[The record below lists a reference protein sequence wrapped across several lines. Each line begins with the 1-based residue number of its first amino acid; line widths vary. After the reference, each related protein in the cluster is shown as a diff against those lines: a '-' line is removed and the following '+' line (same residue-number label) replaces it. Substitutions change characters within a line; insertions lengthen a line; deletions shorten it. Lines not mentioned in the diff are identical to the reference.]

1 MTENKPF
8 DEKQYIKDMYDSQL
22 KSQKETLTQNYEQ
35 NAAELERQQQAA
47 QKQKDTDLTRTYVEA
62 AKAQKNYDEV
72 QNAYGLT
79 SGAMAQARLAQDN
92 QLQADLTAIRTAQQA
107 IDADVEREKGL
118 LSKEYQSAIAKAQ
131 ADNDIALAEA
141 LYKQAQAEDERLKE
155 KQKAAANLMA
165 AKGDYSLLGQLYG
178 LTDDQIALLGG
189 SSGGPR
195 YTSDIGTILD
205 AVKTGRDAV
214 NQPTWG
220 VGLNETSLISLER
233 QLRTMMNEGRY
244 DLVEKKLADITD
256 SGVLSEEQAK
266 LSGDILISGGY
277 GGG

>member
-165 AKGDYSLLGQLYG
+165 GAGDYSLLAKLYG
-178 LTDDQIALLGG
+178 LTPEQVAKLEGR
-189 SSGGPR
+189 SGGT
-195 YTSDIGTILD
+195 YTGPEGGPED
-205 AVKTGRDAV
+205 VV
-214 NQPTWG
+214 WG
-220 VGLNETSLISLER
+220 DGLNKASLQSLER
-233 QLRTMMNEGRY
+233 ELRSMMKAGQY
-244 DLVEKKLADITD
+244 DLVEKKVANITA
-256 SGVLSEEQAK
+256 SGVLNEEQAK
-266 LSGDILISGGY
+266 LIGDILISGGY

>member
-165 AKGDYSLLGQLYG
+165 GAGDYSLLAELYG
-178 LTDDQIALLGG
+178 LTPEQVAKLEGR
-189 SSGGPR
+189 SGG
-195 YTSDIGTILD
+195 TGTQT
-205 AVKTGRDAV
+205 V
-214 NQPTWG
+214 WG
-220 VGLNETSLISLER
+220 EGFPEGEMKRLEFNIRGLARN
-233 QLRTMMNEGRY
+233 GRY
-244 DLVEKKLADITD
+244 DLIEQRLAEVADI
-256 SGVLSEEQAK
+256 GAMSEQQSNDLAK
-266 LSGDILISGGY
+266 LLTEIGYTGG
-277 GGG
+277 

>member
-118 LSKEYQSAIAKAQ
+118 LSKGYQSAIAKAQ

-165 AKGDYSLLGQLYG
+165 GAGDYSLLAELYG
-178 LTDDQIALLGG
+178 LTPEQVAKLEGR
-189 SSGGPR
+189 SGGT
-195 YTSDIGTILD
+195 YTGPEGGPEDVVWGDGIGKGHMQVLEKDIRNL
-205 AVKTGRDAV
+205 ALR
-214 NQPTWG
+214 NQWD
-220 VGLNETSLISLER
+220 IIER
-233 QLRTMMNEGRY
+233 
-244 DLVEKKLADITD
+244 LVRAKTD
-256 SGVLSEEQAK
+256 SGQLSEQESIQLAQ
-266 LSGDILISGGY
+266 ILEDVGYSGG
-277 GGG
+277 

>member
-8 DEKQYIKDMYDSQL
+8 DEKQYIKDMYESQL

-62 AKAQKNYDEV
+62 AKSQKNYDEV

-165 AKGDYSLLGQLYG
+165 GVGDYSLLAELYG
-178 LTDDQIALLGG
+178 LTPEQVAKL
-189 SSGGPR
+189 
-195 YTSDIGTILD
+195 
-205 AVKTGRDAV
+205 
-214 NQPTWG
+214 
-220 VGLNETSLISLER
+220 
-233 QLRTMMNEGRY
+233 EGRTY
-244 DLVEKKLADITD
+244 TGPLDEGDGDLEGNDDGSGNDDGTGNDEYADPLEAYFWYKKAGAPSSELDKLLKNAIDEGLITLD
-256 SGVLSEEQAK
+256 QATEARNTR
-266 LSGDILISGGY
+266 Y
-277 GGG
+277 

>member
-8 DEKQYIKDMYDSQL
+8 DEKQYIKDMYGSQL
-22 KSQKETLTQNYEQ
+22 KSQTETLTQNYEQ

-131 ADNDIALAEA
+131 ADSDIALAEA

-165 AKGDYSLLGQLYG
+165 GVGDYSLLAELYG
-178 LTDDQIALLGG
+178 LTPEQVAKLEGR
-189 SSGGPR
+189 SGGP
-195 YTSDIGTILD
+195 YTGPQGEVGDDLEGNDDGSGNDEYVDPIKAYLQLKKAGAPASELD
-205 AVKTGRDAV
+205 SLLRDAIDD
-214 NQPTWG
+214 
-220 VGLNETSLISLER
+220 GLITRDQATEARNT
-233 QLRTMMNEGRY
+233 RY
-244 DLVEKKLADITD
+244 
-256 SGVLSEEQAK
+256 
-266 LSGDILISGGY
+266 
-277 GGG
+277 

>member
-22 KSQKETLTQNYEQ
+22 KSQTETLTQNYEQ

-155 KQKAAANLMA
+155 KQQAAANLMA
-165 AKGDYSLLGQLYG
+165 GAGDYSLLAELYG
-178 LTDDQIALLGG
+178 LTPEQVARL
-189 SSGGPR
+189 
-195 YTSDIGTILD
+195 
-205 AVKTGRDAV
+205 
-214 NQPTWG
+214 
-220 VGLNETSLISLER
+220 
-233 QLRTMMNEGRY
+233 EGRSGTQY
-244 DLVEKKLADITD
+244 QWVIPPDTEWGDGLSESNMRRLDVQFRVLAKQGRYHLIEEEMEKIAAR
-256 SGVLSEEQAK
+256 GEMSEEQAQR
-266 LSGDILISGGY
+266 LAALLDEVGYTGG
-277 GGG
+277 

>member
-62 AKAQKNYDEV
+62 AKSQKNYDEV

-165 AKGDYSLLGQLYG
+165 GVGDYSLLAELYG
-178 LTDDQIALLGG
+178 LTPEQVAKLEGRD
-189 SSGGPR
+189 GGPGGPQGGEWGDGIGKGHMQVLEK
-195 YTSDIGTILD
+195 DIRNL
-205 AVKTGRDAV
+205 ALR
-214 NQPTWG
+214 NQWD
-220 VGLNETSLISLER
+220 ILER
-233 QLRTMMNEGRY
+233 
-244 DLVEKKLADITD
+244 LVQAKTD
-256 SGVLSEEQAK
+256 SGQLSEQESIQ
-266 LSGDILISGGY
+266 LTQILEDVGYSGG
-277 GGG
+277 

>member
-165 AKGDYSLLGQLYG
+165 GAGDYSLLAELYG
-178 LTDDQIALLGG
+178 LTPEQVAKLEGR
-189 SSGGPR
+189 SGGTYTGPQDEVDDDIEGNDDGSGNDEYVDPIKAYLQLKKAGAPGSELDKLLKDAIDDGLITLDQATEARNTR
-195 YTSDIGTILD
+195 Y
-205 AVKTGRDAV
+205 
-214 NQPTWG
+214 
-220 VGLNETSLISLER
+220 
-233 QLRTMMNEGRY
+233 
-244 DLVEKKLADITD
+244 
-256 SGVLSEEQAK
+256 
-266 LSGDILISGGY
+266 
-277 GGG
+277 

>member
-8 DEKQYIKDMYDSQL
+8 DEKKYIKDMYESQL

-165 AKGDYSLLGQLYG
+165 GAGDYSLLAKLYG
-178 LTDDQIALLGG
+178 LTPEQVAKLEGR
-189 SSGGPR
+189 SGGTYTGPSDEGDDDIEGNDDGSGNDEYVDPIKAYLQLKKAGAPGSELDKLLKDAIDDGLITLDQATEARNTR
-195 YTSDIGTILD
+195 Y
-205 AVKTGRDAV
+205 
-214 NQPTWG
+214 
-220 VGLNETSLISLER
+220 
-233 QLRTMMNEGRY
+233 
-244 DLVEKKLADITD
+244 
-256 SGVLSEEQAK
+256 
-266 LSGDILISGGY
+266 
-277 GGG
+277 

>member
-8 DEKQYIKDMYDSQL
+8 DEKQYIKDMYGSQL
-22 KSQKETLTQNYEQ
+22 KSQQETLTQNYEQ

-165 AKGDYSLLGQLYG
+165 GAGDYSLLAKLYG
-178 LTDDQIALLGG
+178 LTPEQVAKLEGR
-189 SSGGPR
+189 SGGT
-195 YTSDIGTILD
+195 YTGPLDEGDDDIEGNDDGSGNDEYVDPIKAYFWYKKAGAPASELD
-205 AVKTGRDAV
+205 AILKGAIDD
-214 NQPTWG
+214 
-220 VGLNETSLISLER
+220 GLITLDQATEARNT
-233 QLRTMMNEGRY
+233 RY
-244 DLVEKKLADITD
+244 
-256 SGVLSEEQAK
+256 
-266 LSGDILISGGY
+266 
-277 GGG
+277 